1 MQYKVPQNIDKQ
13 DEIVGPLT
21 IVQFSYLAIAFAI
34 DFLLFK
40 SMPRFTSIM
49 LIIPISLVA
58 IGLAFVKV
66 NDKPLMEFLFAMLAF
81 FRKPKIRI
89 WHKTSDEPILKLSH
103 VQAPKKAAVIEKVF
117 DPQKINQLSETLDAG
132 GQIAEQPTKPPF
144 VNIDTNSLR
153 DNNEKLKTQNEKP

>member
-21 IVQFSYLAIAFAI
+21 IVQFSYLAIAFAM

-49 LIIPISLVA
+49 LIIPISLIA

-66 NDKPLMEFLFAMLAF
+66 NDKPLIEFLTAMVTF
-81 FRKPKIRI
+81 FQKSKVRV
-89 WHKTSDEPILKLSH
+89 WHKTSDEPILQVKQTIVEKKQASVHKDFDQAKVSELSH
-103 VQAPKKAAVIEKVF
+103 
-117 DPQKINQLSETLDAG
+117 TLDAG
-132 GQIAEQPTKPPF
+132 GQVAESSPKTPF
-144 VNIDTNSLR
+144 DNIDS
-153 DNNEKLKTQNEKP
+153 EKLKVKS

>member
-21 IVQFSYLAIAFAI
+21 IVQFSYLAIAFAM

-49 LIIPISLVA
+49 LIIPISLIA

-66 NDKPLMEFLFAMLAF
+66 NDKPLIEFLTAMITF
-81 FRKPKIRI
+81 FQKSKVRV
-89 WHKTSDEPILKLSH
+89 WHKTSDEPILQVKQTP
-103 VQAPKKAAVIEKVF
+103 VTTKEAPAHKDFNSQQIS
-117 DPQKINQLSETLDAG
+117 QLSQTLDQG
-132 GQIAEQPTKPPF
+132 GQVAESSPKMPF
-144 VNIDTNSLR
+144 DNIDS
-153 DNNEKLKTQNEKP
+153 EKLITETEIQKPKT